1 MTDALNGKTVLVGAG
16 LAGLTWRFTRPS
28 ADTATNYTN
37 ASISVRFFEL
47 DKKFKPISTTP
58 ALSLSIG
65 SAIAHKCPHSFIAR
79 WLNVPDIGKVLGLSG
94 A

>member
-37 ASISVRFFEL
+37 AAISVRFFEL

-65 SAIAHKCPHSFIAR
+65 SGITRRDRKS
-79 WLNVPDIGKVLGLSG
+79 VV
-94 A
+94 